1 MERRL
6 QILGAVIAVFGL
18 IAVIGGVYGYTRYQ
32 GGVDALQGFSN
43 AQNVRLSYND
53 QGQLVDRGS
62 TEEADAIMALLRD
75 EWKWPVVA
83 ADLNPDDP
91 LVDTGTEYMYQM
103 ATIAHHTLQG
113 EQEVTL
119 AAQVAFDGDG
129 DGTVAAD
136 APVYTPAT
144 LPQGEEYV
152 AIVRQD
158 AIFEAGT
165 YTVPVAERYW
175 TGFNRLHPLDGPAR
189 EQTWNG
195 TVHGLFAQ
203 LGVGATTASSLEL
216 AQALTLMLGGFG
228 ILFIIV
234 GLGLVWVGA
243 ARRVGVTEASRE
255 IAGSAKPASA

>member
-6 QILGAVIAVFGL
+6 QILGAVIAVFGI
-18 IAVIGGVYGYTRYQ
+18 IAIAGGAYGYTRYQ
-32 GGVDALQGFSN
+32 AGADALQGFSD
-43 AQNVRLSYND
+43 AQGVRLTYND
-53 QGQLVDRGS
+53 QGQLIDRGT
-62 TEEADAIMALLRD
+62 TEQADAILALLRD

-83 ADLNPDDP
+83 ADLNPNDP

-103 ATIAHHTLQG
+103 ATIAYHTLHG

-119 AAQVAFDGDG
+119 AQQVAFDGDG

-136 APVYTPAT
+136 AAVYTPAT

-152 AIVRQD
+152 ATIRQD
-158 AIFEAGT
+158 AVFEPGT
-165 YTVPVAERYW
+165 YTVPIAERYW
-175 TGFNRLHPLDGPAR
+175 SGFNRLHPLDGQAR
-189 EQTWNG
+189 EAAWTG

-216 AQALTLMLGGFG
+216 AQALTLMLAGFG
-228 ILFIIV
+228 ILFLIT

-243 ARRVGVTEASRE
+243 AARVRGPEASTRLSK
-255 IAGSAKPASA
+255 APTGA